1 MYVTRNSYIF
11 KALASAVK
19 IDASLG
25 RRAEIISFLVTAAA
39 ATLP

>member
-1 MYVTRNSYIF
+1 M
-11 KALASAVK
+11 ALASAVK

-25 RRAEIISFLVTAAA
+25 RRAEKISFLVTATA